1 MIYRA
6 TGHARR
12 GTEYSSVRLCPGI
25 GKCPIHLQIYSMFVL
40 SCRKNKSDGNHFSS
54 LKARTIPPHPG
65 DSSLSAFIAINC
77 TKSCRRM
84 SMPFFRYG
92 RSARQLAQTVACGT
106 PPADALRALV
116 GAAPEPSIGGNPP
129 TWHCDHQFYTPLVA
143 YAYRFPAFY
152 EIRRSHVGPPISSR
166 ALPRLTRYA

>member
-1 MIYRA
+1 MPGQSREA
-6 TGHARR
+6 T
-12 GTEYSSVRLCPGI
+12 T
-25 GKCPIHLQIYSMFVL
+25 
-40 SCRKNKSDGNHFSS
+40 
-54 LKARTIPPHPG
+54 
-65 DSSLSAFIAINC
+65 IAIDRNIC
-77 TKSCRRM
+77 VLCDTDHS
-84 SMPFFRYG
+84 G

-152 EIRRSHVGPPISSR
+152 GIRRSHVGPPISSR

>member
-1 MIYRA
+1 MVHYHAMPGQSREA
-6 TGHARR
+6 T
-12 GTEYSSVRLCPGI
+12 T
-25 GKCPIHLQIYSMFVL
+25 
-40 SCRKNKSDGNHFSS
+40 
-54 LKARTIPPHPG
+54 
-65 DSSLSAFIAINC
+65 IAIDRNIC
-77 TKSCRRM
+77 ELCDTD
-84 SMPFFRYG
+84 RYG

-106 PPADALRALV
+106 PPADALRALVGAARSNRRLRHPPADALRALV

>member
-1 MIYRA
+1 MI
-6 TGHARR
+6 
-12 GTEYSSVRLCPGI
+12 V
-25 GKCPIHLQIYSMFVL
+25 
-40 SCRKNKSDGNHFSS
+40 
-54 LKARTIPPHPG
+54 ARTNYG
-65 DSSLSAFIAINC
+65 SLPLNARQIAGATTITIDRNIC
-77 TKSCRRM
+77 ALCDTDRS
-84 SMPFFRYG
+84 G